1 MEVADELRLMAAELA
16 QKHPLFARQTIE
28 RLLWRTFEKYR
39 EAKIQTFV
47 PVLVRRAAEEQL
59 RYADAPPYPG
69 ISPSVA
75 SSGES
80 SAAKSSAPKSGA
92 AESSAAESGPARSGA
107 AGTGAPASAPA
118 HAGQPSG

>member
-80 SAAKSSAPKSGA
+80 SSAKSS
-92 AESSAAESGPARSGA
+92 
-107 AGTGAPASAPA
+107 APASAPA
-118 HAGQPSG
+118 HAGRPSG